1 MIIRKT
7 MKLLRKLSEPVFIQA
22 ERYQIVLLRIQKY
35 QNQVIMK
42 ITMIMIIRKTLLAI
56 MTTTILIMIT
66 ILKKEKMIIQ
76 IMAMTII
83 QQRIIKKIQKNQ
95 KHQQIKRKKR
105 MKTLF
110 LVHLHPKKQNKSSK
124 LFF

>member
-110 LVHLHPKKQNKSSK
+110 LVHLQPKKQNKSSK